1 MGTVTG
7 ENVPGQA
14 LPAGQPAQQRG
25 SGVRGGP
32 SLSVLGD
39 SDQERAAA
47 EAERARIAREMDG
60 TVGKSLLG
68 VSMVADSLVTA
79 LQGADQQALE
89 QQLTELARLTRRT
102 VSDARCVINGL
113 QEEAL
118 GGEVRSVATGW
129 ATLTGIR
136 VSLELAPGGG
146 MPEDFRREIIAIL
159 REALRNVEQHA
170 RASRVRVLL
179 RRAGQW
185 LVLAVEDDGAGYRL
199 TAGLPR
205 PQAAGR
211 RGLARMNER
220 ARRLGGRLVVESRP
234 GRGTRVQAEMP
245 APVPA
250 RPPSRAASVTPQ
262 VGAIVADSNPVF
274 RLGLRAVLGQ
284 AAGIKIA
291 AEADNGKEAVALVR
305 RYHPDVLLLD
315 IRMPL
320 PDGLATI
327 RHLSQLTQ
335 VVMLTSGDDAHLV
348 TEAAEAGAS
357 GCVLRGELEQSAL
370 IRVVMDA
377 ARQRP
382 VPARPAPDRPAP
394 ADAAGP
400 HRADPGRPA
409 PSPMDLR
416 PRERE
421 IMGLIADGLSN
432 RQIAARLVI
441 TEKTV
446 KNHICSIYQ
455 RFGVVERSQAVSLW
469 RELSS
474 TSDAT
479 LGASR

>member
-25 SGVRGGP
+25 SGVRGGTP
-32 SLSVLGD
+32 LSVLGD
-39 SDQERAAA
+39 SEQERAAV
-47 EAERARIAREMDG
+47 EAERARIAREVDG

-68 VSMVADSLVTA
+68 LSMVADSLVMA
-79 LQGADQQALE
+79 VQGTDRQALD
-89 QQLTELARLTRRT
+89 QQLTELARLARRT
-102 VSDARCVINGL
+102 VSDARCVINSL
-113 QEEAL
+113 QEESL
-118 GGEVRSVATGW
+118 GAEVRSVATGW
-129 ATLTGIR
+129 AILTGIR

-179 RRAGQW
+179 RRAGQL

-199 TAGLPR
+199 AADLAR

-211 RGLARMNER
+211 RGLAGMNER
-220 ARRLGGRLVVESRP
+220 ARRLGGRLIVESRP
-234 GRGTRVQAEMP
+234 GRGTRVQVEMP
-245 APVPA
+245 APAPA
-250 RPPSRAASVTPQ
+250 RPPSRAASVASQ

-274 RLGLRAVLGQ
+274 RLGLRAALGQ

-291 AEADNGKEAVALVR
+291 AEADNGKDAVALVR

-348 TEAAEAGAS
+348 MEAAEAGAS

-370 IRVVMDA
+370 IQVVMDA
-377 ARQRP
+377 AQQRP
-382 VPARPAPDRPAP
+382 IPARPAP

-400 HRADPGRPA
+400 FRANPGRPA

-455 RFGVVERSQAVSLW
+455 RFGVAERSQAVSLW

-474 TSDAT
+474 MSDAT
-479 LGASR
+479 LGTSR

>member
-1 MGTVTG
+1 MGRGTG

-14 LPAGQPAQQRG
+14 LSAGQSAQQRG
-25 SGVRGGP
+25 SGVRGGTP
-32 SLSVLGD
+32 LGVLGN
-39 SDQERAAA
+39 SDQVRAAV

-79 LQGADQQALE
+79 LQASDGQTLD
-89 QQLTELARLTRRT
+89 QQLTELARLARRT
-102 VSDARCVINGL
+102 VSDARCVINNL

-118 GGEVRSVATGW
+118 GDEVRSVATGW
-129 ATLTGIR
+129 GILTGIR

-146 MPEDFRREIIAIL
+146 MPEDFRHEIIAIL
-159 REALRNVEQHA
+159 REALRNVEKHA

-179 RRAGQW
+179 RREGQL
-185 LVLAVEDDGAGYRL
+185 LVLAVEDDGAGHRL
-199 TAGLPR
+199 QADLAR
-205 PQAAGR
+205 LQAAGR
-211 RGLARMNER
+211 RGLAGMNER
-220 ARRLGGRLVVESRP
+220 ARRLGGRLIVESQP
-234 GRGTRVQAEMP
+234 GRGTRVQVEMP
-245 APVPA
+245 APA
-250 RPPSRAASVTPQ
+250 RQPSRAAPVASQ

-274 RLGLRAVLGQ
+274 RLGLRAALEC

-291 AEADNGKEAVALVR
+291 AEADNGKDAVALVR
-305 RYHPDVLLLD
+305 RHHPDVLLLD

-320 PDGLATI
+320 PDGPATI
-327 RHLSQLTQ
+327 RDLSQLTQ

-348 TEAAEAGAS
+348 MEAAEAGAS

-370 IRVVMDA
+370 IQVVMDA
-377 ARQRP
+377 ARHRP
-382 VPARPAPDRPAP
+382 IPARPVP

-400 HRADPGRPA
+400 RRADPGRPVPS

-455 RFGVVERSQAVSLW
+455 RFGVGERGQAVSLW
-469 RELSS
+469 RELLSM
-474 TSDAT
+474 SDTT
-479 LGASR
+479 LRTPR